1 MKLKQ
6 SQNIFHVIVHANSIV
21 KTCHSNQKW
30 NNKTCQCECKNYQ
43 KCKKDYSWNP
53 NTSISENSKHL
64 KSIADTSIIEWD
76 EIITAMDILSTKM
89 TNTLANVTSTASI
102 HYYSKKVRDCY
113 ILHTLLLVII
123 LLFIIITICYYYAKQ
138 KGINAL
144 TK

>member
-1 MKLKQ
+1 M
-6 SQNIFHVIVHANSIV
+6 SIA
-21 KTCHSNQKW
+21 
-30 NNKTCQCECKNYQ
+30 
-43 KCKKDYSWNP
+43 
-53 NTSISENSKHL
+53 
-64 KSIADTSIIEWD
+64 SIADTSVTECD

-102 HYYSKKVRDCY
+102 NYYSKKVRDYY

-123 LLFIIITICYYYAKQ
+123 LLLIIITICYYYVKQ